1 MSSTISNVNV
11 YHTLVAASTT
21 WPDNIAVV
29 DEYGAITF
37 TELYQQTEQ
46 LKTKLISLGIKSGQG
61 IGLLIKNNRYFL
73 IGLYA
78 GIGCGA
84 VVMPISHQQ
93 KPDEINKA
101 AREAKL
107 HYLLSDRADL
117 YTGKKESH
125 EIDLIDQ
132 SLFLGYTNRNPE
144 ERTIDFIEDQPAVMR
159 FTSGTTGDAKCI
171 VLSHQSV
178 LERIEAA
185 NDGLRLNHTDR
196 VVWVL
201 PMAYHFIVSIMLYV
215 RYGVGIIISND
226 FLAESILENIRQH
239 NGTLL
244 YASPMHIRLLA
255 SYAKET
261 SIPSLKRIFST
272 TTSISPAICEAFKSK
287 YKLPVMQAFGII
299 EVGLPIIN
307 IDRSEDHP
315 EAVGYSLPAYT
326 VAILDESLN
335 PLPSNETGLLA
346 IKGPGMFDGY
356 LSPVTLRDD
365 VLKNGWFIT
374 GDYAARSTDGLIEIK
389 GRKKVVINVSGN
401 KVFPTEVEEILN
413 TFPGIALSKVYGQAH
428 MLLGEVVVAD
438 LILEN
443 PHSFQE
449 EELLNHCHK
458 MLSSFKVPHRINIVD
473 HIEMTDS
480 GKIKR

>member
-1 MSSTISNVNV
+1 MSSSTSNVNV

-21 WPDNIAVV
+21 WPNNIAIV

-37 TELYQQTEQ
+37 AELYQQTEQ
-46 LKTKLISLGIKSGQG
+46 LKTKLINQGLGYDQG

-84 VVMPISHQQ
+84 VVMPISPQQ
-93 KPDEINKA
+93 KPEEINNA
-101 AREAKL
+101 TREAKL

-117 YTGKKESH
+117 YTVKKESH
-125 EIDLIDQ
+125 EIKHIDQ
-132 SLFLGYTNRNPE
+132 FLFLSNTNRNPE
-144 ERTIDFIEDQPAVMR
+144 EKTIDFIEQPAVMR
-159 FTSGTTGDAKCI
+159 FTSGTTGEAKCV
-171 VLSHQSV
+171 VLSHRSV
-178 LERIEAA
+178 IERIEAA
-185 NDGLRLNHTDR
+185 NEGLRLNHNDR

-215 RYGVGIIISND
+215 QYGVGIIICSD
-226 FLAESILENIRQH
+226 FLAESILENIRKYS
-239 NGTLL
+239 GTLL

-255 SYAKET
+255 SYAKDV
-261 SIPSLKRIFST
+261 SIPSLKRVIST
-272 TTSISPAICEAFKSK
+272 TTSISTAICAAFKSK
-287 YKLPVMQAFGII
+287 YRLPVMQAFGII

-326 VAILDESLN
+326 IAILDESLN
-335 PLPSNETGLLA
+335 LLSSNETGLLA

-356 LSPVTLRDD
+356 LSPVILRDS

-374 GDYAARSTDGLIEIK
+374 GDTAIRSTDGLIEIK
-389 GRKKVVINVSGN
+389 GRRKVVINVSGN
-401 KVFPTEVEEILN
+401 KVFPTEVENVLN
-413 TFPGIALSKVYGQAH
+413 TYPGISLSKVYGQAH
-428 MLLGEVVVAD
+428 ALLGEVVVAD

-443 PHSFQE
+443 RHSFQE
-449 EELLNHCHK
+449 EALLSHCHK